1 MNERRNELKLYTEKS
16 TINNKILNFKI
27 KKNGNDKIIET
38 VFLKN
43 NKTVILIKNNGT
55 IIYNQDNVIIN
66 ILNKVIDEEN
76 VSQKDKEL
84 IKIIIDNYQNKSKK
98 EKIKDFIK
106 ELSYS
111 TLSAILIKII
121 FG

>member
-111 TLSAILIKII
+111 TLSAILIKFI